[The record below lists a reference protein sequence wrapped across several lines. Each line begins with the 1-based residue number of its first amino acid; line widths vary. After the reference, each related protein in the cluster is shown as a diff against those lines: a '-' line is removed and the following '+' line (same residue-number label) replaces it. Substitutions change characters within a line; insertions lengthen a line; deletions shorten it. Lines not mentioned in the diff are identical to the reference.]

1 MEGILGTHTHKQLE
15 EDEAA
20 QPRKQP
26 QRKQNS
32 LEAVV
37 SSLWLGARLN
47 QEAPWSTSPHQ
58 VWLVRWLGFGPHHV
72 FIIL

>member
-20 QPRKQP
+20 QP
-26 QRKQNS
+26 RKQNS

-47 QEAPWSTSPHQ
+47 QEAPWSTSSHQ
-58 VWLVRWLGFGPHHV
+58 V
-72 FIIL
+72 